1 MDNATLLFAASA
13 LDSCSSFIFNG
24 DGGLTGYGISNVSAA
39 DMIKEFGVVMS
50 DADAAGLLQQW
61 GSEVEFAFTLA
72 QGSEL
77 FEKEFAYVLEQNL
90 AEFTITL
97 GEAAELSF
105 ADGEIKDI
113 TVEDTEN
120 GVVVKGIAVIPE
132 PTTATLSL
140 LALAALAARRRRR

>member
-1 MDNATLLFAASA
+1 MLVLL
-13 LDSCSSFIFNG
+13 FIFNG

-50 DADAAGLLQQW
+50 DAAATGLLQQW
-61 GSEVEFAFTLA
+61 GSEVEFSFTLA
-72 QGSEL
+72 KGEAA
-77 FEKEFAYVLEQNL
+77 FEEHFAYVLEQNKE
-90 AEFTITL
+90 EFTITL

-120 GVVVKGIAVIPE
+120 GVVVKGTAVIPE